1 MIREHRLAVDQGL
14 APEFFASQNFGGSLK
29 PEFLV
34 MHYTAGGSA
43 QGAIAWL
50 CNPASKASA
59 HVVIGRDGSVT
70 QLVPFN
76 RQAWHAGRSRW
87 QGRNGLNKCSI
98 GIELDNAGLLNGGP
112 GKWRTDWDT
121 VVRDEDVAELPHKF
135 DGIVRGW
142 HAYTPGQLAAAQ
154 AVAAVIVA
162 EYGIVD
168 VIGHDDIAPGRK
180 TDPGPAFPMA
190 VFRAAVLE
198 RAEAARSLAPG

>member
-1 MIREHRLAVDQGL
+1 MIRDHRLETIEGHAAGFVESPNC
-14 APEFFASQNFGGSLK
+14 AGSLK
-29 PEFLV
+29 PVFLV

-50 CNPASKASA
+50 CNPASRASA

-87 QGRNGLNKCSI
+87 QGRTGLNKYSI
-98 GIELDNAGLLNGGP
+98 GIELDNAGVLNGAP
-112 GKWRTDWDT
+112 GQWRTSWGT
-121 VVRDEDVAELPHKF
+121 AVRDEDVVELPHKF

-142 HAYTPGQLAAAQ
+142 HAYTPRQLAVAQ
-154 AVAAVIVA
+154 AVAASIVI
-162 EYGIVD
+162 EYGIQD

-190 VFRAAVLE
+190 TFRAAVLGRSE
-198 RAEAARSLAPG
+198 DARE

>member
-1 MIREHRLAVDQGL
+1 MIRDHRLQAVNGIP
-14 APEFFASQNFGGSLK
+14 PEFIPTGNAGGPLT

-43 QGAIAWL
+43 KGAIDWL

-59 HVVIGRDGSVT
+59 HLVIGRDGSVT

-87 QGRNGLNKCSI
+87 QGRTGLNKCSI
-98 GIELDNAGLLNGGP
+98 GMELDNAGLLNGGP
-112 GKWRTDWDT
+112 GTWRTDWGTEIKDRD
-121 VVRDEDVAELPHKF
+121 VVEMPHKF

-142 HAYTPGQLAAAQ
+142 HAYTPLQLEMAQ
-154 AVAAVIVA
+154 KVAAMIVA
-162 EYGIVD
+162 EYGILD

-180 TDPGPAFPMA
+180 TDPGPAFPM
-190 VFRAAVLE
+190 VSFRAAVLSG
-198 RAEAARSLAPG
+198 R